1 MDTYPGAIK
10 QKVEEQV
17 NLWLE
22 ILSISRQKLE
32 LVKGSQL
39 DLDIDELNRLLGQH
53 QERIEAIDR
62 LTREIDAEIMQLR
75 NTRGVNVDLTSDP
88 EYKEAVAHIR
98 KIALLIKENDSIT
111 ESRVQEVLQ
120 HTQGKL
126 QSLRN
131 NKKAQQAY
139 LQENINTEGWFI
151 DQKK

>member
-1 MDTYPGAIK
+1 MDTYPGSIK
-10 QKVEEQV
+10 QMVEEQV
-17 NLWLE
+17 NLWQE
-22 ILSISRQKLE
+22 MLSISRQKVE
-32 LVKGSQL
+32 LAKGSQL
-39 DLDIDELNRLLGQH
+39 DLDIDQLNRLLGQH

-62 LTREIDAEIMQLR
+62 LTRDIDTEARELR
-75 NTRGVNVDLTSDP
+75 NTRGVKVDLTSDR
-88 EYKEAVAHIR
+88 EYQAAVAKIR

-126 QSLRN
+126 QSVRN

-139 LQENINTEGWFI
+139 LQEDINTEGWFI